1 MAHRNF
7 RQACRRFEM
16 MVHEGVPESPQPMYQ
31 ESTHGNTPPRHTGQ
45 PSVAAGERRQG
56 GMVAAVIYL
65 RDDRI
70 VVEAPLESEK
80 RLPQQD
86 SSGDE

>member
-1 MAHRNF
+1 
-7 RQACRRFEM
+7 
-16 MVHEGVPESPQPMYQ
+16 
-31 ESTHGNTPPRHTGQ
+31 
-45 PSVAAGERRQG
+45 
-56 GMVAAVIYL
+56 MVAAVIYL